1 MQMDWSSMMAVSPID
16 GRYATKVD
24 PLRPIASEWGL
35 MRLRVEVELAWLKA
49 FAVHP
54 QIAEVP
60 SLSANAQQMLDQIVI
75 AFSQADGERIKAI
88 EATTNHDVKAIEYF
102 LKERFIGHPELSA
115 IAEFVHFACTS
126 EDINNLAYSLMLA
139 RMRDVTVS
147 AIDGLL
153 ETLKHI
159 AEQWAHHPMLSRTHG
174 QSASPT
180 TVGKEFANIAHRLR
194 RSRDQFANVTLMGKL
209 NGAVGNYNAH
219 LAAYPDVDW

>member
-1 MQMDWSSMMAVSPID
+1 MAVSPID

-49 FAVHP
+49 LAVHP

-75 AFSQADGERIKAI
+75 AFSPADGERIKAI

-115 IAEFVHFACTS
+115 IAEFVHFACTRKIS
-126 EDINNLAYSLMLA
+126 
-139 RMRDVTVS
+139 T
-147 AIDGLL
+147 
-153 ETLKHI
+153 T
-159 AEQWAHHPMLSRTHG
+159 
-174 QSASPT
+174 SPT
-180 TVGKEFANIAHRLR
+180 ASCWLVCATSLYPPSMDYLR
-194 RSRDQFANVTLMGKL
+194 HSSTMQSNGHTIRCYLAPMGSPRAQQQLAKNLPILRIDCVVAATNLLTL
-209 NGAVGNYNAH
+209 
-219 LAAYPDVDW
+219 P